1 MDGVLLTYR
10 IPAHPSSPE
19 RGLCTERPRSPRT
32 YHGAM
37 PLTLLHGGLVP
48 EPWRT
53 VVVIAIA
60 FALAFAV
67 SRWSSRLA
75 GAFVR
80 WYEQRHLDPQ
90 LADTGVL
97 LGMKRRDTAVSLV
110 RTTVRYAAFFG
121 AAFYAVTQLSGA
133 TRITAVAGASL
144 VVLLIGF
151 AGQRFLTDILAG
163 FFMFFE
169 GWFSVGDTLIIEP
182 WKLEG
187 VVEEM
192 SLRSTT
198 LRAVNGDKVRV
209 HNSQILATRV
219 LPRGVRELD
228 VELFVS
234 DEAEGRALIEHV
246 AKLVPTGPLHFIR
259 RPWVAETERLD
270 DDLVRIKARTTVAPG
285 REWLAREFLPDL
297 LKERAEEGL
306 LLHGPV
312 VIDVDDI
319 AVGRYARSF
328 TPPRGSARAPRQRGG

>member
-1 MDGVLLTYR
+1 
-10 IPAHPSSPE
+10 
-19 RGLCTERPRSPRT
+19 
-32 YHGAM
+32 M
-37 PLTLLHGGLVP
+37 PLALLPGGAPP

-53 VVVIAIA
+53 VALIAIA
-60 FALAFAV
+60 FALAFLL
-67 SRWSSRLA
+67 SRWSGRLA
-75 GAFVR
+75 GAVVR
-80 WYEQRHLDPQ
+80 WYEQRQLDPQ
-90 LADTGVL
+90 QADTGVL

-121 AAFYAVTQLSGA
+121 AAFYALTQVSGA
-133 TRITAVAGASL
+133 TRTTAVAGASL
-144 VVLLIGF
+144 LVLLIGF

-187 VVEEM
+187 VVEEV

-198 LRAVNGDKVRV
+198 LRAVNGDKLRV

-228 VELFVS
+228 IEMFVS
-234 DEAEGRALIEHV
+234 DEAEGRALVEHV
-246 AKLVPTGPLHFIR
+246 ARLVPTGPLHFIR
-259 RPWVAETERLD
+259 RPWVAEAERLD
-270 DDLVRIKARTTVAPG
+270 DELVRIKARTTVAPG

-297 LKERAEEGL
+297 IKERAEEGL

-312 VIDVDDI
+312 VIEADEI
-319 AVGRYARSF
+319 AVGRYSRSL
-328 TPPRGSARAPRQRGG
+328 TPPRRTATAQRRPPG